1 MTYHN
6 REAIAELMR
15 EESEQFCG
23 EEITLLEDFL
33 PVRLYNLT
41 ADPSE
46 KINIAKQN
54 EALVAEMRER
64 LRRHEETMIP
74 PNVHAEV
81 AEGNP
86 NRHGGFFATGWCEA
100 LPREEEEEEEAVQPI
115 PGTDLPMVHPAT
127 EVTVQMTP

>member
-1 MTYHN
+1 MS
-6 REAIAELMR
+6 
-15 EESEQFCG
+15 EESQLCG
-23 EEITLLEDFL
+23 EEVTLFGDMK
-33 PVRLYNLT
+33 VRLYNLT

-46 KINIAKQN
+46 RNNIAAGN
-54 EALVAEMRER
+54 PGVVAEMRER

-100 LPREEEEEEEAVQPI
+100 LPAAAEADQDVIDQDQELGVPI
-115 PGTDLPMVHPAT
+115 LHPAT
-127 EVTVQMTP
+127 EVTVQLTP